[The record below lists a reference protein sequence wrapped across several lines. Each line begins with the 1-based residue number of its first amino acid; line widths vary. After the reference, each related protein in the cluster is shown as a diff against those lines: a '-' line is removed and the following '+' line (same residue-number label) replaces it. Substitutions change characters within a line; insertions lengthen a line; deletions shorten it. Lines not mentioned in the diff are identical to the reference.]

1 MERISKSVGLEC
13 TATVI
18 MNNLT
23 AEALFDTGA
32 QVSIISAHQLEEYF
46 PGIQIQYV
54 EIYVLE
60 GKILD

>member
-1 MERISKSVGLEC
+1 
-13 TATVI
+13 

-32 QVSIISAHQLEEYF
+32 QVSIIRTHQLEEYF

-54 EIYVLE
+54 VIYFLE